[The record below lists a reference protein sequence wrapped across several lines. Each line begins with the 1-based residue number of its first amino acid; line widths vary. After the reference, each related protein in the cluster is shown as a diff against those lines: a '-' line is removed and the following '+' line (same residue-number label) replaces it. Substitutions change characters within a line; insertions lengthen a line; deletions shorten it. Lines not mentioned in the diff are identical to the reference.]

1 MVETCWAKAVALA
14 IVLLGLTQQQ
24 SFSQQVP
31 ASTDNPSSELE
42 LQAQSAG
49 KPGERSLNFLLV
61 MRRYDAALEA
71 MQRTE
76 DLNVVDAEGR
86 LPLTIAA
93 RDQSADA
100 YDMVEAL
107 LRLGAKPDERD
118 ATGRTALHYASEAG
132 TLAVVQLLVDRYG
145 VDPDAPRFDS
155 EGEPI
160 ESEVPVTIALVSGNP
175 RIAAFLEKRGASP
188 PELNAI
194 QELESRREAHYKRLT
209 ASQNDPR
216 LEFPGEHSTRVKDSA
231 RVQSTTL
238 ALSEMGAPD
247 IYIRHSKL
255 KHTEFY
261 RLLRDP
267 ETRSLDGIE
276 MWRRA
281 REHAD
286 AQVDTEA
293 YSKAAAAFARR
304 MMGEGDEQ

>member
-1 MVETCWAKAVALA
+1 MVGTSWAKAVALFIA
-14 IVLLGLTQQQ
+14 LIGLTQQEALGQ
-24 SFSQQVP
+24 RVP
-31 ASTDNPSSELE
+31 ASTDSPSSELE
-42 LQAQSAG
+42 LQARSAG

-71 MQRTE
+71 MQRTD

-107 LRLGAKPDERD
+107 LTLGAKPDERD

-145 VDPDAPRFDS
+145 ADPDAPRLDS

-175 RIAAFLEKRGASP
+175 RIAAFLEKRGASA
-188 PELNAI
+188 PELTPI
-194 QELESRREAHYKRLT
+194 QELDSRKQAHYKRLT

-216 LEFPGEHSTRVKDSA
+216 LAFPGEHSTRVKDSA
-231 RVQSTTL
+231 LIESSAL

-247 IYIRHSKL
+247 IYVRHKEL
-255 KHTEFY
+255 ELTEFL

-267 ETRSLDGIE
+267 ETRGLDGTE

-286 AQVDTEA
+286 GKVDSEA
-293 YSKAAAAFARR
+293 YAKAAEAFIRS
-304 MMGEGDEQ
+304 MMAGGDEQ

>member
-1 MVETCWAKAVALA
+1 MVGTFWAKAVALVIA
-14 IVLLGLTQQQ
+14 LIGLTQQQ
-24 SFSQQVP
+24 SLGQQVP

-42 LQAQSAG
+42 LQARSAG
-49 KPGERSLNFLLV
+49 NPGERSLNFLLV
-61 MRRYDAALEA
+61 MRRYDAALES
-71 MQRTE
+71 MQRTD
-76 DLNVVDAEGR
+76 DLNVVDTEGR

-145 VDPDAPRFDS
+145 ADPDAPRLDP

-175 RIAAFLEKRGASP
+175 RIAAFLEERGASP
-188 PELNAI
+188 PELTPI

-216 LEFPGEHSTRVKDSA
+216 LEFPGERSTTVKDSA
-231 RVQSTTL
+231 RIESSVL

-247 IYIRHSKL
+247 IFIRHKKL
-255 KHTEFY
+255 EMTEFL
-261 RLLRDP
+261 RLLRDS
-267 ETRSLDGIE
+267 ETRRLETTE

-281 REHAD
+281 RQHAD
-286 AQVDTEA
+286 AKVDSEA
-293 YSKAAAAFARR
+293 YSKAAAAFARK
-304 MMGEGDEQ
+304 MMSEEDEQ